1 MPCSPTSLP
10 ALSLTSLLHPPGPL
24 PLPSRRDVIKKVIA
38 YMTLGLDVSRLFPDM
53 IMACNSTRSGPA
65 GASTDLV
72 IKKMV

>member
-1 MPCSPTSLP
+1 M
-10 ALSLTSLLHPPGPL
+10 
-24 PLPSRRDVIKKVIA
+24 IKKVIA